1 MFLHVF
7 SLYGKARSALKV
19 FASASFVRGG
29 SSGRIPVLYLSNQLL
44 AVPRH
49 ANIWGYSSELPPGI
63 TGAADIFRALTD
75 KNRVL
80 YMTFLFSGRD
90 TSIKNTYS
98 TVILPPEEAG
108 FSGLGE
114 VLQYRDLIFLFVKRD
129 FISKYKQTVLGPLW
143 AILQP
148 LLTTVVFTVIFGN
161 LARLTTADV
170 PAGPGVRIPSFLFYM
185 AGTICWTYFST
196 VVSVTSNTFINN
208 RRILGKVY
216 FPRLV
221 MPISSALS
229 GLISFGIQLVM
240 FLFMWAFFLIR
251 GDTGMFVSPFL
262 ALVPLLILQM
272 VLLGMGFGIL
282 VSSLTTKYRDL
293 AMLVSFGLQL
303 WHYGTPVAYGLQLI
317 PEKYTGL
324 IMLNPMTMVI
334 VTFRRAFFGTG
345 YFHPIWYL
353 TGWLI
358 TILVLILGSL
368 LFGKVERTFMD
379 TI

>member
-1 MFLHVF
+1 MAGLFQGRK
-7 SLYGKARSALKV
+7 SSYQKA
-19 FASASFVRGG
+19 
-29 SSGRIPVLYLSNQLL
+29 
-44 AVPRH
+44 
-49 ANIWGYSSELPPGI
+49 
-63 TGAADIFRALTD
+63 
-75 KNRVL
+75 
-80 YMTFLFSGRD
+80 
-90 TSIKNTYS
+90 YS

-108 FSGLGE
+108 FSGPREL
-114 VLQYRDLIFLFVKRD
+114 LQYRDLIFLFVRRD

-148 LLTTVVFTVIFGN
+148 LMTTVVFTVIFGN

-170 PAGPGVRIPSFLFYM
+170 PMDPRVQIPSFLFYM
-185 AGTICWTYFST
+185 AGTICWTYFSG
-196 VVSVTSNTFINN
+196 VVTTTSNTFVAN
-208 RRILGKVY
+208 RHILGKVY

-240 FLFMWAFFLIR
+240 FLVLWACFLVR
-251 GDTGMFVSPFL
+251 GGTGMYPGPFL
-262 ALVPLLILQM
+262 LLVPLLILQM

-317 PEKYTGL
+317 PEKYTAL
-324 IMLNPMTMVI
+324 IMMNPMTMVV
-334 VTFRRAFFGTG
+334 VTFRRAFFGDG
-345 YFHPIWYL
+345 YFSLPWYL
-353 TGWLI
+353 FSWLL
-358 TILVLILGSL
+358 TLLVLILGSL
-368 LFGKVERTFMD
+368 LFDRVERTFMD